1 MRTAMAI
8 GASLLLVLGG
18 LGCMGAPIVPPLGIA
33 YTKIEAP
40 ISLRGDFGS
49 KRGEASVT
57 SYLGLVSTGD
67 ASVRAAARNGGI
79 SDVKHVDYEFNNVFF
94 FYQRYTTVVFGD

>member
-1 MRTAMAI
+1 MRTAMALA
-8 GASLLLVLGG
+8 ASLLLA
-18 LGCMGAPIVPPLGIA
+18 LGCVGAPIVPPLGVL
-33 YTKIEAP
+33 YTDIDAP

-57 SYLGLVSTGD
+57 AYLGLISLGD

-79 SDVKHVDYEFNNVFF
+79 SDVKHVSYEFRNIIGI
-94 FYQRYTTVVFGD
+94 YQHYTTVVFGD

>member
-1 MRTAMAI
+1 MKTAMAI
-8 GASLLLVLGG
+8 AASLLLVLGG
-18 LGCMGAPIVPPLGIA
+18 LGCMGAPIVPPLGIV
-33 YTKIEAP
+33 YTNIDAP

-57 SYLGLVSTGD
+57 AYLALFSTGD

-79 SDVKHVDYEFNNVFF
+79 SNVKHVDYEFRNVIGI
-94 FYQRYTTVVFGD
+94 YQRYTTVVFGD

>member
-8 GASLLLVLGG
+8 AASLLLALGA

-33 YTKIEAP
+33 YTSIDAP
-40 ISLRGDFGS
+40 ITLRGDFGS
-49 KRGEASVT
+49 KRGESSVT
-57 SYLGLVSTGD
+57 AYFGLVSTGD

-79 SDVKHVDYEFNNVFF
+79 SDVKHVDYEFNNLFF